1 MIAALA
7 AGLGIGLA
15 AGVSPGPLLFLVI
28 TATLSGRLAHGLAV
42 AAAPLVSDLVV
53 VTVTLVTLG
62 SLPSGWL
69 TWLELSGAVVV
80 AAIGVQTVREGRSA
94 ALPGVEDADAQPL
107 SRALRRAV
115 LVNLTSPHPWLTWAA
130 VLGPMT
136 VTAWRAQPAA
146 AVALVGGFYAAL
158 VGSKA
163 LLAAVVHRGRRH
175 VGPVAYRRVVV
186 GAGGALLV
194 IAVGMAVRWVMLPH

>member
-1 MIAALA
+1 MLPALA

-15 AGVSPGPLLFLVI
+15 SGVSPGPLLFLVV

-42 AAAPLVSDLVV
+42 AAAPLLSDVVV

-62 SLPSGWL
+62 SLPAGWL
-69 TWLELSGAVVV
+69 TWLELAGAGVV
-80 AAIGVQTVREGRSA
+80 AAIGVQTIREGRSA
-94 ALPGVEDADAQPL
+94 TLPDAPGAAAQPL
-107 SRALRRAV
+107 GPALRRAV

-130 VLGPMT
+130 VLGPLT
-136 VTAWRAQPAA
+136 VAAWRAQPAS
-146 AVALVGGFYAAL
+146 AVALVAGFYGAL

-175 VGPVAYRRVVV
+175 VGPTAYRRVVM
-186 GAGGALLV
+186 GAGAALLV
-194 IAVGMAVRWVMLPH
+194 IAAGMAARWLTLPH